1 MNYGVSTSRVHVLAG
16 KAVAAES
23 DSEDEDDD
31 DSSNDGSPAKSRPL
45 TAPANMGGPL
55 SGGLTIP
62 ATMNDPGEPAF
73 PVLPLLGARTI
84 EGCRGVRGCSPKH
97 KF

>member
-1 MNYGVSTSRVHVLAG
+1 MPLLAG
-16 KAVAAES
+16 KAVAADS

-45 TAPANMGGPL
+45 TAPTNMGGPL

-62 ATMNDPGEPAF
+62 ATMHDPGES
-73 PVLPLLGARTI
+73 VLMLLHLITHLLC
-84 EGCRGVRGCSPKH
+84 CR
-97 KF
+97 